1 MRSIGGLLFFFG
13 LGSVILDLFNYQFAI
28 LAPIEEYQPAAG
40 IILAVIGA
48 VLVGLGVQQ
57 DQNAK
62 RRAEAETASMAP
74 PSMATDPM
82 AASTAPMAP
91 SSAPLA
97 ASSSATE
104 SSWSSTPT
112 PPPASP
118 APDVASAPA
127 PAPDVAVT
135 TDPVRSDD
143 MGTSE
148 RTDPDRPA

>member
-62 RRAEAETASMAP
+62 RKAEAEMASMAP
-74 PSMATDPM
+74 AVMATDPM
-82 AASTAPMAP
+82 ATSGASMAATTAT
-91 SSAPLA
+91 
-97 ASSSATE
+97 TE

-112 PPPASP
+112 TPLPATP

-135 TDPVRSDD
+135 TDPIRSDD

>member
-57 DQNAK
+57 DQTAK
-62 RRAEAETASMAP
+62 RKAEAEMASMAP
-74 PSMATDPM
+74 ASGAPASMAPDPM
-82 AASTAPMAP
+82 VT
-91 SSAPLA
+91 SSASMA
-97 ASSSATE
+97 AATPATE

-112 PPPASP
+112 TPPPATP

-135 TDPVRSDD
+135 PDAVRPDD